1 MKQVL
6 GLLVL
11 SVLLPMSLGQLEA
24 EWNRTYGGTG
34 WESALCV
41 AGTGDGGYILGGRTE
56 PFGGGNVD
64 AWLVKTDSEGNEVWN
79 QTYGGKEPEYAECIL
94 ETGDGGYILAG
105 MTESFGAGSSDAW
118 LVRID
123 SEGNE
128 VWNQTYGGTGS
139 ESAYRVL
146 ETSDGGYILAGM
158 TESFGAGASDA
169 WLVKIC
175 GQQTG
180 HRVPPGV
187 TGFVW
192 LIGILVAGGIVY
204 CCKKWA
210 ARRPQEETPAH
221 LANHREWLRRMRSTG

>member
-94 ETGDGGYILAG
+94 ETGDGGYILGG
-105 MTESFGAGSSDAW
+105 MTESFGAGS
-118 LVRID
+118 
-123 SEGNE
+123 
-128 VWNQTYGGTGS
+128 
-139 ESAYRVL
+139 
-146 ETSDGGYILAGM
+146 
-158 TESFGAGASDA
+158 SDA